1 MKLFESLKDAV
12 ATERDYLFSSPI
24 IVDAL
29 RGDITLPQ
37 YVAFLKEA
45 YFHVKE
51 TVPLLMA
58 CGSRL
63 GDDREWLRAAVAHYI
78 DDEYGH
84 ENWILNDIRACGADA
99 DRIREGQP
107 SRATELMVSYAWD
120 TIQRRNPV
128 GFFGMVYVLEG
139 TSVALA
145 TQAANTLQV
154 SLDLPREAFSYLL
167 SHGSIDQ
174 EHVQFL
180 EGLMNRFDDPED
192 HATVTHCA
200 KRFFYLY
207 ANIFRELP
215 GRLAAGRRNDL
226 RQVA

>member
-1 MKLFESLKDAV
+1 MTFFEAL
-12 ATERDYLFSSPI
+12 ATATADERARLYEAPI

-29 RGDITLPQ
+29 AGRITRPQ

-45 YFHVKE
+45 YFHVSQ

-58 CGSRL
+58 CGARL
-63 GDDREWLRAAVAHYI
+63 PSEYEWLRGAVAHYI

-84 ENWILNDIRACGADA
+84 EQWVLNDIRAAGGDADA
-99 DRIREGQP
+99 IRDGTP
-107 SRATELMVSYAWD
+107 SLATELMVSYAWD

-145 TQAANTLQV
+145 TQAAETLQQT
-154 SLDLPREAFSYLL
+154 LELPAKAFSYLL

-174 EHVQFL
+174 EHVKFL
-180 EGLMNRFDDPED
+180 EDLVNRFDSDAD
-192 HATVTHCA
+192 RACIVHCA
-200 KRFFYLY
+200 QRFFHLY
-207 ANIFRELP
+207 GEIFRTLP
-215 GRLAAGRRNDL
+215 DRDAALARPDL
-226 RQVA
+226 RLVA

>member
-1 MKLFESLKDAV
+1 MNLFESLGDAV
-12 ATERDYLFSSPI
+12 ATERDYLYSSPI
-24 IVDAL
+24 IADAM
-29 RGDITLPQ
+29 RGDITLAQ

-45 YFHVKE
+45 YFHVRE

-63 GDDREWLRAAVAHYI
+63 SDDREWLRAAVAHYI

-84 ENWILNDIRACGADA
+84 EEWILNDIRACGADA
-99 DRIREGQP
+99 ERIRTAQP

-120 TIQRRNPV
+120 TIQRRDPV

-139 TSVALA
+139 TSVTLA
-145 TQAANTLQV
+145 TRAANTLQT
-154 SLDLPREAFSYLL
+154 SLDLPKQAFSYLL

-180 EGLMNRFDDPED
+180 EGLMNRFDDPQDRE
-192 HATVTHCA
+192 TITHCA

-207 ANIFRELP
+207 ANLFRELP
-215 GRLAAGRRNDL
+215 DRHAATLRDDL

>member
-1 MKLFESLKDAV
+1 MNLFESLGDAV
-12 ATERDYLFSSPI
+12 ATERDYLYSSPI
-24 IVDAL
+24 IADAM
-29 RGDITLPQ
+29 RGDITLAQ

-45 YFHVKE
+45 YFHVRE

-63 GDDREWLRAAVAHYI
+63 SHDREWLRAAVAHYI

-84 ENWILNDIRACGADA
+84 EEWILNDIRACGADA
-99 DRIREGQP
+99 ERIRTGQP

-120 TIQRRNPV
+120 TIQRRDPV

-139 TSVALA
+139 TSVTLA
-145 TQAANTLQV
+145 TRAANTLQT
-154 SLDLPREAFSYLL
+154 SLDLPKQAFSYLL

-180 EGLMNRFDDPED
+180 EGLMNRFDDPQDRE
-192 HATVTHCA
+192 TITHCA

-207 ANIFRELP
+207 ANLFRELP
-215 GRLAAGRRNDL
+215 DRHAATLRDDL

>member
-1 MKLFESLKDAV
+1 MKLFDSLAQ
-12 ATERDYLFSSPI
+12 AAAAERDYLFSSPI

-29 RGDITLPQ
+29 RGNITRAQ

-45 YFHVKE
+45 YFHVRE

-58 CGSRL
+58 SGSRL
-63 GDDREWLRAAVAHYI
+63 GDNREWLRGAVAHYI

-84 ENWILNDIRACGADA
+84 EKWILDDIRACGADA
-99 DRIREGQP
+99 ELISDGEP

-120 TIQRRNPV
+120 TIQRRDPV

-145 TQAANTLQV
+145 TQAAKTLQE
-154 SLDLPREAFSYLL
+154 SLNLPKEAFSYLL

-180 EGLMNRFDDPED
+180 ESLMNRFDDPQDRE
-192 HATVTHCA
+192 TITHCA

-207 ANIFRELP
+207 ANLFRELP
-215 GRLAAGRRNDL
+215 DRHAATLRDDL

>member
-1 MKLFESLKDAV
+1 MKLFESLGDAV
-12 ATERDYLFSSPI
+12 ATERDYLLSSPI
-24 IVDAL
+24 IADAM
-29 RGDITLPQ
+29 RGDITLAQ

-63 GDDREWLRAAVAHYI
+63 SDDREWLRAAVAHYI
-78 DDEYGH
+78 EDEYGH
-84 ENWILNDIRACGADA
+84 ENWILNDIRACGADPE
-99 DRIREGQP
+99 RIRTGQP

-120 TIQRRNPV
+120 TIQRHDPV

-145 TQAANTLQV
+145 TRAADTLQT
-154 SLDLPREAFSYLL
+154 SLDLPKQAFSYLL

-180 EGLMNRFDDPED
+180 EGLMNRFDDPKD
-192 HATVTHCA
+192 HATITHCA

-207 ANIFRELP
+207 ANLFRELP
-215 GRLAAGRRNDL
+215 DRRAATLRDDL

>member
-1 MKLFESLKDAV
+1 MKLFESLRDAV
-12 ATERDYLFSSPI
+12 ATERDYLYSSPI

-29 RGDITLPQ
+29 RGEITRAQ

-63 GDDREWLRAAVAHYI
+63 SDDREWLRAAVAHYI
-78 DDEYGH
+78 EDEYGH
-84 ENWILNDIRACGADA
+84 ENWILNDIQACGADA
-99 DRIREGQP
+99 ERIRTGQP

-120 TIQRRNPV
+120 TIQRRDPV

-154 SLDLPREAFSYLL
+154 SLDLPEKAFSYLL

-180 EGLMNRFDDPED
+180 EGLMNRFDDPKD
-192 HATVTHCA
+192 HATITHCA

-207 ANIFRELP
+207 ANLFRELP
-215 GRLAAGRRNDL
+215 DRRAATLRADL

>member
-1 MKLFESLKDAV
+1 MKLFESLRDAV
-12 ATERDYLFSSPI
+12 ATERDYLLSSPI
-24 IVDAL
+24 IVDAM
-29 RGDITLPQ
+29 RGDITRAQ

-63 GDDREWLRAAVAHYI
+63 GDDQEWLRAAVAHYI

-99 DRIREGQP
+99 DRIRDDQP

-120 TIQRRNPV
+120 TIQRRDPV

-154 SLDLPREAFSYLL
+154 SLDLPENAFSYLL

-180 EGLMNRFDDPED
+180 EGLMNRFDDPRD
-192 HATVTHCA
+192 HATVIHCA

-207 ANIFRELP
+207 AGIFRELP
-215 GRLAAGRRNDL
+215 DRLSAEQRTDL

>member
-1 MKLFESLKDAV
+1 MKLFESLGDAV

-29 RGDITLPQ
+29 HGDITLPQ

-63 GDDREWLRAAVAHYI
+63 GDDQEWLRGAVAHYI

-84 ENWILNDIRACGADA
+84 EKWILNDIRACGADA
-99 DRIREGQP
+99 ELIRNSAP
-107 SRATELMVSYAWD
+107 SRATELMVSFAWD
-120 TIQRRNPV
+120 TIQRCDPV
-128 GFFGMVYVLEG
+128 GFFGMVYVLG
-139 TSVALA
+139 
-145 TQAANTLQV
+145 
-154 SLDLPREAFSYLL
+154 LPEDAFSYLM
-167 SHGSIDQ
+167 SHGSIDM

-180 EGLMNRFDDPED
+180 EGLMNRFEDPRD
-192 HATVTHCA
+192 HATITHCA

-207 ANIFRELP
+207 ANIFRDLP
-215 GRLAAGRRNDL
+215 DRHAATRREDL

>member
-1 MKLFESLKDAV
+1 MKLFESLAETV

-29 RGDITLPQ
+29 RGNITRAQ

-63 GDDREWLRAAVAHYI
+63 GDDQEWLRGAVAHYI

-84 ENWILNDIRACGADA
+84 EQWILNDIRACGANA
-99 DRIREGQP
+99 ELISNSKP

-120 TIQRRNPV
+120 TIQRRDPV

-145 TQAANTLQV
+145 TQAANTLQQ
-154 SLDLPREAFSYLL
+154 SLDLPEEAFSYLL
-167 SHGSIDQ
+167 SHGSIDMK
-174 EHVQFL
+174 HVQFL
-180 EGLMNRFDDPED
+180 EGLMNRFENPKD
-192 HATVTHCA
+192 HAIITHCV
-200 KRFFYLY
+200 KRFYYLY
-207 ANIFRELP
+207 ATIFRELP
-215 GRLAAGRRNDL
+215 DRFAAGQRSDL

>member
-1 MKLFESLKDAV
+1 MKLFESLGDAV

-24 IVDAL
+24 IVSAL
-29 RGDITLPQ
+29 RGDITRSQ

-63 GDDREWLRAAVAHYI
+63 TDDREWLRAAVTHYI

-84 ENWILNDIRACGADA
+84 ENWILNDIRACGTDA
-99 DRIREGQP
+99 DRIRNSQP

-120 TIQRRNPV
+120 TIQRRDPV

-145 TQAANTLQV
+145 TQAANVLQT
-154 SLDLPREAFSYLL
+154 SLDLPQDAFSYLL

-180 EGLMNRFDDPED
+180 EGLMNRFEDPRD
-192 HATVTHCA
+192 HATITHCA

-207 ANIFRELP
+207 ANLFRELP
-215 GRLAAGRRNDL
+215 DRHAATLRDDL

>member
-1 MKLFESLKDAV
+1 MKLFESLRDAV
-12 ATERDYLFSSPI
+12 AMERDYLFSSPI

-29 RGDITLPQ
+29 RGDITRPQ

-45 YFHVKE
+45 YFHVRE

-63 GDDREWLRAAVAHYI
+63 GAHQEWLRGAVAHYI
-78 DDEYGH
+78 EDEYGH
-84 ENWILNDIRACGADA
+84 EKWILNDIRACGADA
-99 DRIREGQP
+99 DAISNGTP

-120 TIQRRNPV
+120 TIQRRDPV

-145 TQAANTLQV
+145 TQVANTLQR
-154 SLDLPREAFSYLL
+154 SLDLPKQAFSYLL

-180 EGLMNRFDDPED
+180 EGLMNRFDNPRD
-192 HATVTHCA
+192 HATIIHCA

-207 ANIFRELP
+207 ANLFRELP
-215 GRLAAGRRNDL
+215 DKRSATLRDDL

>member
-1 MKLFESLKDAV
+1 MKLFESLGDAV
-12 ATERDYLFSSPI
+12 ATERDHLFSSPL

-29 RGDITLPQ
+29 RGEITLAQ

-63 GDDREWLRAAVAHYI
+63 SDDQEWLRGAVAHYI

-84 ENWILNDIRACGADA
+84 EQWILNDIRACGADA
-99 DRIREGQP
+99 ERIRNGRP

-120 TIQRRNPV
+120 TIQRRDPV

-145 TQAANTLQV
+145 TLAANKLQT
-154 SLDLPREAFSYLL
+154 SLNLPKEAFSYLL
-167 SHGSIDQ
+167 SHGSIDL
-174 EHVQFL
+174 EHVKFL
-180 EGLMNRFDDPED
+180 ETLLNRFEDPKD
-192 HATVTHCA
+192 HATITHCA
-200 KRFFYLY
+200 KCFFYLY
-207 ANIFRELP
+207 GNIFRELP
-215 GRLAAGRRNDL
+215 DRRAATQRDDL
-226 RQVA
+226 GQVA

>member
-1 MKLFESLKDAV
+1 MKLFESLGDAV
-12 ATERDYLFSSPI
+12 ATERDYLFSSPV

-29 RGDITLPQ
+29 RGEITLPQ

-63 GDDREWLRAAVAHYI
+63 SDDQEWLRKAVAHYI

-84 ENWILNDIRACGADA
+84 EKWILNDIRACGADA
-99 DRIREGQP
+99 ERIRNGEP

-120 TIQRRNPV
+120 TIQRRDPV

-145 TQAANTLQV
+145 TRAANTLQT
-154 SLDLPREAFSYLL
+154 SLGLPEEAFSYLL
-167 SHGSIDQ
+167 SHGSIDM

-180 EGLMNRFDDPED
+180 EGLMNRFEDPKD
-192 HATVTHCA
+192 HATITHCA
-200 KRFFYLY
+200 RRFFFLY

-215 GRLAAGRRNDL
+215 DRHAATRREDL
-226 RQVA
+226 RLVA

>member
-1 MKLFESLKDAV
+1 MKLFESLAETV
-12 ATERDYLFSSPI
+12 AKERDYLFSSPI

-29 RGDITLPQ
+29 RGNITRAQ
-37 YVAFLKEA
+37 YIAFLKEA
-45 YFHVKE
+45 YFHVRE

-63 GDDREWLRAAVAHYI
+63 GDDQEWLRGAVAHYI

-84 ENWILNDIRACGADA
+84 EQWILNDIRACGANA
-99 DRIREGQP
+99 ELISSGTP

-120 TIQRRNPV
+120 TIQRRDPV

-145 TQAANTLQV
+145 TQAANTLQQ
-154 SLDLPREAFSYLL
+154 SLDLPKEAFSYLL
-167 SHGSIDQ
+167 SHGSIDMK
-174 EHVQFL
+174 HVQFL
-180 EGLMNRFDDPED
+180 EGLLNRFEDPKQQ
-192 HATVTHCA
+192 ATIIHCA
-200 KRFFYLY
+200 KRFYYLY
-207 ANIFRELP
+207 ASIFRELP
-215 GRLAAGRRNDL
+215 DRFAAGQRSDL

>member
-1 MKLFESLKDAV
+1 MKLFESLGDAV
-12 ATERDYLFSSPI
+12 ATERDYLFSSPV

-29 RGDITLPQ
+29 RGEITLAQ

-63 GDDREWLRAAVAHYI
+63 GDDQEWLRGAVAHYI

-84 ENWILNDIRACGADA
+84 EKWILNDIRACGGDA
-99 DRIREGQP
+99 ERIRNGEP

-120 TIQRRNPV
+120 TIQRRDPV

-145 TQAANTLQV
+145 TQAAHTLQT
-154 SLDLPREAFSYLL
+154 SLGLPKEAFSYLL
-167 SHGSIDQ
+167 SHGSIDL

-180 EGLMNRFDDPED
+180 EGLLNRFEDPKDRE
-192 HATVTHCA
+192 TITHCA

-215 GRLAAGRRNDL
+215 DAHSATQREDL
-226 RQVA
+226 RHVA

>member
-1 MKLFESLKDAV
+1 MKLFDLLRDEV

-45 YFHVKE
+45 YFHVKQ

-84 ENWILNDIRACGADA
+84 EQWILNDIRACGVDADA
-99 DRIREGQP
+99 IRSGEP

-120 TIQRRNPV
+120 TIQRRDPA

-154 SLDLPREAFSYLL
+154 SLGLPKQAFSYLL
-167 SHGSIDQ
+167 SHGSLDQ

-180 EGLMNRFDDPED
+180 ENLLNRFEDPQD
-192 HATVTHCA
+192 HAAIIHCA
-200 KRFFYLY
+200 KRFYFLY
-207 ANIFRELP
+207 ANLFRELP
-215 GRLAAGRRNDL
+215 DKLSATKRDDL

>member
-1 MKLFESLKDAV
+1 MRLFESLRDTV
-12 ATERDYLFSSPI
+12 VRERDYLFSSPI

-29 RGDITLPQ
+29 RGDITLAQ

-63 GDDREWLRAAVAHYI
+63 SDDREWLRGAVAHYI

-99 DRIREGQP
+99 ERIREGQP

-120 TIQRRNPV
+120 TIHRRDPV

-145 TQAANTLQV
+145 TQAANTLQI
-154 SLDLPREAFSYLL
+154 SLDLPKDAFSYLL

-180 EGLMNRFDDPED
+180 ESLMNRFDDPKD
-192 HATVTHCA
+192 HQTITHCA
-200 KRFFYLY
+200 RRFFYLY
-207 ANIFRELP
+207 ANLFRELP
-215 GRLAAGRRNDL
+215 DKLSATKRDDL
-226 RQVA
+226 RLVA